1 MFLTEVRRQFSQ
13 IEAKIAVTDAR
24 NRTRFFLPEPCV
36 ACRLPPPS
44 SPILLYRTLAKMK
57 TVACLAAILGSA
69 AAFAPAQEAK
79 QTTALAAFENER
91 EFSGLSSS
99 QHMFGGWFASW
110 ANTSRSISPWF
121 AWCRNMRGAHCGA
134 SLVKTFAAYCAFR
147 YLIFNTL
154 YSEIPSQT

>member
-1 MFLTEVRRQFSQ
+1 
-13 IEAKIAVTDAR
+13 
-24 NRTRFFLPEPCV
+24 
-36 ACRLPPPS
+36 
-44 SPILLYRTLAKMK
+44 MK

-99 QHMFGGWFASW
+99 PHMFGGSGASM
-110 ANTSRSISPWF
+110 
-121 AWCRNMRGAHCGA
+121 RNMRGAQCGA
-134 SLVKTFAAYCAFR
+134 LLVKKFAAYCAFR

>member
-99 QHMFGGWFASW
+99 QHMFGGWFA
-110 ANTSRSISPWF
+110 
-121 AWCRNMRGAHCGA
+121 WCRNMRGAQSGA